1 MTSPNSFDALE
12 AAIGPDLGKHLAL
25 ERTRMAGERTL
36 FSLIRTGFAIAGGG
50 LLITN
55 LLAGE
60 DLIGQMSARN
70 YLEKLIFLYHEF
82 KEGHVEGYSSE
93 RMMFEKTFKFYKDT
107 QDRLKN
113 TLGGVDKYATVHFK
127 KRYRISTNMYHIAID
142 GQIKYLAKIM
152 KREKG
157 SIKDKLR
164 RTVEP
169 ETK

>member
-60 DLIGQMSARN
+60 DLIGQMSE
-70 YLEKLIFLYHEF
+70 LISVIFVIIGFILIFIGLH
-82 KEGHVEGYSSE
+82 
-93 RMMFEKTFKFYKDT
+93 
-107 QDRLKN
+107 
-113 TLGGVDKYATVHFK
+113 
-127 KRYRISTNMYHIAID
+127 RYRQIARKIEEHDGID
-142 GQIKYLAKIM
+142 PIPSRLVTVLIVLLQLALLVVLAAVIL
-152 KREKG
+152 G
-157 SIKDKLR
+157 
-164 RTVEP
+164 
-169 ETK
+169 